1 MTESSFP
8 KVVLEYRGT
17 TVYHVYDQLSNVHP
31 KLFCTDKSDCYEVTH
46 GASQFDLT
54 QELRTFICLENRV
67 VDLYEPRDV
76 ERALIRVVDG
86 WHKYGRKPLDM
97 DSIREMEQ
105 RMGLVVWEEVENPPL
120 TLLDLFSQYAR
131 TLGLVVSFDCDGD
144 DGETFFTLPDGRE
157 YVLRSRDIR

>member
-1 MTESSFP
+1 MSGNDFP
-8 KVVLEYRGT
+8 KVVLSYRGT
-17 TVYHVYDQLSNVHP
+17 TVYHVYDQLGNVHP
-31 KLFCTDKSDCYEVTH
+31 KLFCTDKSDCYEVTR

-54 QELRTFICLENRV
+54 QELRTFICLEDRV

-105 RMGLVVWEEVENPPL
+105 RMGLVVWEDVENQGDR
-120 TLLDLFSQYAR
+120 LLDLIVGYLNN
-131 TLGLVVSFDCDGD
+131 TLRLDASREDEGVYVRF
-144 DGETFFTLPDGRE
+144 PDGRAG
-157 YVLRSRDIR
+157 VLLDWLKEA